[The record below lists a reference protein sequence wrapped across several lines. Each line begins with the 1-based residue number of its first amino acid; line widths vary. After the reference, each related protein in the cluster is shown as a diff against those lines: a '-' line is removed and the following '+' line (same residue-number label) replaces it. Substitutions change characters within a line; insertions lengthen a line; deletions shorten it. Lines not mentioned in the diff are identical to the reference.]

1 MRRIWGGFWREASQV
16 LMSFCLFESFPNPLT
31 LRETIV
37 KGRSDMVCAR
47 LGGRKADRSHG
58 VLSDSP

>member
-1 MRRIWGGFWREASQV
+1 
-16 LMSFCLFESFPNPLT
+16 MSFCLFESFPNPLT